1 MFLNKITSR
10 SKTYQQNGEAVMLNK
25 NLLTII
31 LSVLFLTNLA
41 FANTPPADD
50 TAVKQAI
57 EKYAKSTDDKDG
69 SGVESVFYKEALIYS
84 VNKFNNKVSE
94 MTLDEYV
101 DGIKK
106 GRFGGWERDLSIE
119 SVDVYGN
126 TAVAK
131 VMLKDAKLK
140 QTEYLSLVKMDDGWK
155 IVSCSL
161 TRERA

>member
-1 MFLNKITSR
+1 
-10 SKTYQQNGEAVMLNK
+10 MLSK

-41 FANTPPADD
+41 FASTPPADD
-50 TAVKQAI
+50 AAIKQAI

-69 SGVESVFYKEALIYS
+69 SGVESVFYKDAVVFS

-94 MTLDEYV
+94 MSLSEYV
-101 DGIKK
+101 NEIKNGK
-106 GRFGGWERDLSIE
+106 FGGWERDLSIE
-119 SVDVYGN
+119 SVDVYGS

-131 VMLKDAKLK
+131 VMLKDSKLK
-140 QTEYLSLVKMDDGWK
+140 QTEYLSLVKMDGGWK